1 MTYQIADQPHDSA
14 LRDYTVAPSAPLLA
28 HMLCGAWLGWPWFAF
43 NAFAMGSPTR
53 RKELAVCAAGFLGT
67 ALLAAIVIALFDR
80 GLLPEGAPIRIAV
93 VAVTAYKMV
102 VSYYLHQLQS
112 TTFEIYRY
120 YGGPVRN
127 SRFVIIAGVVLRGTV
142 LGLVDSDLWVIVV
155 SGAL

>member
-28 HMLCGAWLGWPWFAF
+28 LMLCGAWLAWPWFAF

-53 RKELAVCAAGFLGT
+53 RKELAVCAAGFAGTVVLG
-67 ALLAAIVIALFDR
+67 AIVVALFDR
-80 GLLPEGAPIRIAV
+80 GLLPEGAPIRLAV
-93 VAVTAYKMV
+93 LAVIAYKIAI
-102 VSYYLHQLQS
+102 SYYLQQLQS
-112 TTFEIYRY
+112 ATFEIYRY

-127 SRFVIIAGVVLRGTV
+127 ARFVIFGGILLRSTV
-142 LGLVDSDLWVIVV
+142 LGLVDSSLWIIVV

>member
-14 LRDYTVAPSAPLLA
+14 LREYTVAPSAPLLA
-28 HMLCGAWLGWPWFAF
+28 HMLCGAWLAWPWFAF

-53 RKELAVCAAGFLGT
+53 RKELAVCAAGFVGT
-67 ALLAAIVIALFDR
+67 AVLAAILIALHDR
-80 GLLPEGAPIRIAV
+80 GLLPEGAPIRLAV
-93 VAVTAYKMV
+93 LAVSAYKIV

-127 SRFVIIAGVVLRGTV
+127 SRFIILAGYLLRGAV
-142 LGLVDSDLWVIVV
+142 LGLVDSDLWLIVV
-155 SGAL
+155 SGVL